1 MAAKSKN
8 FAGLN
13 GSRDSPKH
21 NMSKT
26 DMARIFL
33 AKMEGPRMESGAF
46 TTAEDISMK
55 ERGGFAFG
63 GQVGA
68 REASYDAS
76 IGEYSYGEE
85 PTDIF
90 GDPTTRRG
98 ILEAEFFSQ
107 SLPKP
112 QWDGE
117 MIGPRFESGAFT
129 PAADRQMRESWRE
142 TQTDAM
148 GAVRDERMSQAQR
161 LRKADATAN
170 RREYNRIGQLYSRLG
185 TEIRKEPNALKRQA
199 LIQERNA
206 LINEGQNLAQTL
218 GIERMPGV
226 FPFVQPTATGVGAT
240 LGATIGSGALGGAA
254 TERLGRGA
262 GIRRG
267 SMFRGTSYSTT
278 GAINGVMKALAGMF
292 ILFIFIGV
300 FYLVFGPIYDSLIF
314 NFTNIVSADGDAT
327 LGGKSIPALYDNVAK
342 VILVWV
348 PLIVF
353 AGALYKLTALVFERE
368 SGSRTTEE
376 SEWDLMGSMD
386 NTDLDMG
393 SDPSVFESYGGGW

>member
-1 MAAKSKN
+1 MASKSKN
-8 FAGLN
+8 FGEKK
-13 GSRDSPKH
+13 KH

-46 TTAEDISMK
+46 FSQDDDT
-55 ERGGFAFG
+55 RGMSGPRMEG
-63 GQVGA
+63 GQ
-68 REASYDAS
+68 
-76 IGEYSYGEE
+76 
-85 PTDIF
+85 
-90 GDPTTRRG
+90 
-98 ILEAEFFSQ
+98 FFSQ
-107 SLPKP
+107 SLPFDMP

-117 MIGPRFESGAFT
+117 MVGPRFESGAFT
-129 PAADRQMRESWRE
+129 PEADRQMKESWRE
-142 TQTDAM
+142 TQTDEM
-148 GAVRDERMSQAQR
+148 GKVREERISQAQR
-161 LRKADATAN
+161 LRTADTKAN
-170 RREYNRIGQLYSRLG
+170 RREYNRISELYSRLG
-185 TEIRKEPNALKRQA
+185 TEIRNEPNALKRQA
-199 LIQERNA
+199 LIRERNA
-206 LINEGQNLAQTL
+206 LINDGQNLAQTL
-218 GIERMPGV
+218 GIDRIPGV

-240 LGATIGSGALGGAA
+240 LGATIGAGALGGAA

-267 SMFRGTSYSTT
+267 SMFRGTAYSTT

-368 SGSRTTEE
+368 SGSRTSEE

-393 SDPSVFESYGGGW
+393 SDPTVFESYGGGW